1 MTLQERLTED
11 LKQSMRSGDAPRRSV
26 LRLLRAAIQSQEKDS
41 QTSLDDE
48 GVTAVLMRQAK
59 QRRDSIA
66 AFEDGGRQ
74 DLVDKEKAELDV
86 IFEYLPQQMSEDEIE
101 SVART
106 AIKEL
111 SARGPQDMGRV
122 MGRLVPHLR
131 DKADGRAISTVVSR
145 LLKDMAEF
153 DMSHEDE

>member
-1 MTLQERLTED
+1 
-11 LKQSMRSGDAPRRSV
+11 MRSGDAPRRSV
-26 LRLLRAAIQSQEKDS
+26 LRMLRSAIQSQEKDS

-74 DLVDKEKAELDV
+74 DLVDKEKAELEV
-86 IFEYLPQQMSEDEIE
+86 IFEYLPPQMSEEEIE

-111 SARGPQDMGRV
+111 SARGPQDIGRV
-122 MGRLVPHLR
+122 MGRVVPQIR
-131 DKADGRAISTVVSR
+131 EKADGRSISTVVSR